1 MLILST
7 ILIIL
12 SNAVSVKRDSSIL
25 YTRIVIF
32 SLIYTLFLIN
42 IYINFYVYDI
52 ALYSNL
58 FKVNNT
64 IILSHLFIVT
74 LTILI
79 LFFSSFK
86 LKNVYIINKLN
97 LINYKLNI
105 ILSCI
110 KLFIY
115 IVTIVGISFITCNY
129 PILYGIFNKDDDMY
143 NENFLLYKYVREIS
157 NSTPCALFSL
167 GCINIIY
174 SAIGNPVLIILL
186 QIIFICIAILLKV
199 LQWSYLEYSTD
210 DVFMDIVKIV
220 VLYCLILS
228 FFNLI
233 LLVFVDIY
241 TLNMDGNLDSNNQNS
256 NIPNNV
262 QGSSSNSGSNL
273 PGSSNS
279 GSNLPGPLP
288 LPDVSTPHIALISG
302 VTLIESPDL
311 GAQYHKYI
319 FDDNDPTC
327 QRMLDHMGLRY
338 KRTTLDTSLHGPRKV
353 LLHDAPCDKPPSGLH
368 SVGIRDS
375 VNLGNVTTTQ
385 WGSSVTMTK
394 MVNGTEKSVL
404 AFLPNGSTI
413 APSGHTGATRI
424 KVPFL

>member
-1 MLILST
+1 MT
-7 ILIIL
+7 Y
-12 SNAVSVKRDSSIL
+12 NFSI
-25 YTRIVIF
+25 V
-32 SLIYTLFLIN
+32 
-42 IYINFYVYDI
+42 
-52 ALYSNL
+52 
-58 FKVNNT
+58 
-64 IILSHLFIVT
+64 
-74 LTILI
+74 
-79 LFFSSFK
+79 
-86 LKNVYIINKLN
+86 
-97 LINYKLNI
+97 
-105 ILSCI
+105 
-110 KLFIY
+110 
-115 IVTIVGISFITCNY
+115 
-129 PILYGIFNKDDDMY
+129 YGICYKDNTY
-143 NENFLLYKYVREIS
+143 NENSWLYKCVGEIS
-157 NSTPCALFSL
+157 NNTPCALFSL

-174 SAIGNPVLIILL
+174 STIGNPILIILL

-241 TLNMDGNLDSNNQNS
+241 TLNMDGNSDSNNQNS

-262 QGSSSNSGSNL
+262 QGSSNSGSNL

-302 VTLIESPDL
+302 VTLVETEF
-311 GAQYHKYI
+311 GVQYHKYI

-353 LLHDAPCDKPPSGLH
+353 LLHDAPCDRPPSGLH

-385 WGSSVTMTK
+385 WGSSVTMSK

-424 KVPFL
+424 KVPF